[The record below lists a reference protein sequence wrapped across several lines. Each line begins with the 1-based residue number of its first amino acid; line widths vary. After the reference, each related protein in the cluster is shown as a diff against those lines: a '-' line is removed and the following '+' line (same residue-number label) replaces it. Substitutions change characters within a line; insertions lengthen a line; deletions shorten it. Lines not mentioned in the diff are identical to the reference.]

1 MANNEQNGPVPNTT
15 QSQTV
20 VVTGLTNREFLERYA
35 RPGRV
40 GLSGG
45 ITLID
50 KAIVRAQRHVDKAA
64 NGVCGRTRFCSRA
77 RVTTGTIG

>member
-1 MANNEQNGPVPNTT
+1 MANNDQSGPAPKTA

-20 VVTGLTNREFLERYA
+20 VVAGLTNREFLERYA

-50 KAIVRAQRHVDKAA
+50 KAIAPAGA
-64 NGVCGRTRFCSRA
+64 NA
-77 RVTTGTIG
+77 D